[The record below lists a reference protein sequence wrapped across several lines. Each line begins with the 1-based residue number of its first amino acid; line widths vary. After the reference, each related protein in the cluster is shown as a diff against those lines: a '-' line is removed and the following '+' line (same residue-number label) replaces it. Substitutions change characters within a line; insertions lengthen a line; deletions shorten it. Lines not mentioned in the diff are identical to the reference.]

1 MTGER
6 VATAR
11 REAGLSQKELAERL
25 GVSLWDVERIE
36 DGQQDA
42 VARLDELARA
52 TGKPRAWFGT
62 GEAPAAES
70 NGAEPVTRTDRAG
83 VVLVL
88 SAVAILV
95 CVRFFTEVYKIV
107 PRAANFLDI
116 PIFIALVLGALLL
129 PAVRSRM
136 DTRHA
141 FIFVFPALLVLV
153 ACALA
158 TLVNPTRV
166 ALPPAL
172 VFIYGYLA
180 PIGIY
185 LATYRIWPAGSA
197 LSLSR
202 LFVVLALIQLV
213 VVVAVDVP
221 RFIPTQD
228 PDLISGTFGTNAYQL
243 VYFLI
248 LTGALLAGIFTFEPD
263 RRVAKYVP
271 FLFIAILATIF
282 LAQYRALILTTAAAL
297 VLIGLLLGRF
307 RARGVLIGFAV
318 LATFVVTLSFTARSL
333 PYLGL
338 GPAVKAFTADPGQ
351 IVTER
356 VRGLDHLAHLFT
368 DHPRYMF
375 TGTGPGTYSSRA
387 WQTFAQADSTNPSN
401 VAGRYALALTG
412 GEVYGTDVSDEYVL
426 PQASNPQVFQGSYAL
441 KVPFSDYTSLLAE
454 IGFFGFCAMVFIYLA
469 AMVRAG
475 RLTLALRRVAVRGD
489 PLPAMALA
497 STVGFFVLLQM
508 GILQSWLEVTRLTFP
523 TWILLAVVTKE
534 YHARFASDHAET

>member
-11 REAGLSQKELAERL
+11 REAGLSQKELADRI

-36 DGQQDA
+36 GGDQDA

-52 TGKPRAWFGT
+52 TGKPQSWFRSD
-62 GEAPAAES
+62 AVQPAEQS
-70 NGAEPVTRTDRAG
+70 GAVEEVRSDRAG

-88 SAVAILV
+88 SAITILV
-95 CVRFFTEVYKIV
+95 CVRFFTEVYKLV
-107 PRAANFLDI
+107 PRAANFLDV

-129 PAVRSRM
+129 PSISARVDR
-136 DTRHA
+136 RHA
-141 FIFVFPALLVLV
+141 FVFLFPALIFLV
-153 ACALA
+153 ACAFA

-172 VFIYGYLA
+172 VFIYGFLA
-180 PIGIY
+180 PIGVY
-185 LATYRIWPAGSA
+185 LAVYRIWPAGAA

-202 LFVVLALIQLV
+202 LLVILALVQLV
-213 VVVAVDVP
+213 VVAAVDVP
-221 RFIPTQD
+221 RFIPSQD
-228 PDLISGTFGTNAYQL
+228 PDVISGTFGTNAYQL
-243 VYFLI
+243 VFFL
-248 LTGALLAGIFTFEPD
+248 LVAGALLAGIFTFEPD
-263 RRVAKYVP
+263 RPVAKFVP

-307 RARGVLIGFAV
+307 RLRGTLIGLAV
-318 LATFVVTLSFTARSL
+318 LATFIVTLSFTARSL

-368 DHPRYMF
+368 DHPQYMF

-412 GEVYGTDVSDEYVL
+412 GEVYGTDVSNEYVL

-441 KVPFSDYTSLLAE
+441 KIPFSDYTSLLAE
-454 IGFFGFCAMVFIYLA
+454 VGFLGFFAMVFIYLA
-469 AMVRAG
+469 ALVRAG
-475 RLTLALRRVAVRGD
+475 RLTLALRRVAPRGD
-489 PLPAMALA
+489 PVPALALA

-523 TWILLAVVTKE
+523 TWILLAVATKE
-534 YHARFASDHAET
+534 YHVRYGAERSRT